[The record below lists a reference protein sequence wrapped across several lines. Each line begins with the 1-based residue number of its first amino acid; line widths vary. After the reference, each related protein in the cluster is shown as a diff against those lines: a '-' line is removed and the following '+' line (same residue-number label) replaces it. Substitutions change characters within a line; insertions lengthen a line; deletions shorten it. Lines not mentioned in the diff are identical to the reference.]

1 MPYKIALIDADQT
14 LLDFKRSEHEALSD
28 CLVSRGIPVTPLI
41 IERYSKINDEHWK
54 LLEAGKITREYL
66 KISRFEKLFSEFGY
80 TYDPESMADDYW
92 NTLAEKSYLLDG
104 AENFCAQLF
113 GHVRMFII
121 TNGTASVQKGRFN
134 PSPIAPYFENCFIS
148 EEIGYAKPHVEYFNS
163 VARMIPDFS
172 PKETLV
178 IGDSLTS
185 DISGGNNANL
195 DTCWFN
201 PNRLPFREDIK
212 PTYTA
217 SSFDEILRILLS

>member
-1 MPYKIALIDADQT
+1 
-14 LLDFKRSEHEALSD
+14 
-28 CLVSRGIPVTPLI
+28 
-41 IERYSKINDEHWK
+41 
-54 LLEAGKITREYL
+54 
-66 KISRFEKLFSEFGY
+66 
-80 TYDPESMADDYW
+80 
-92 NTLAEKSYLLDG
+92 
-104 AENFCAQLF
+104 
-113 GHVRMFII
+113 MFII